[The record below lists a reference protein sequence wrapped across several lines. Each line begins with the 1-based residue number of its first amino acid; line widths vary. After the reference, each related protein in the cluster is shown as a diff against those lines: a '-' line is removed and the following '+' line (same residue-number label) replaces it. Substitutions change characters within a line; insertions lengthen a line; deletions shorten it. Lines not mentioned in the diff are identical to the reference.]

1 MSAGSMERIWR
12 VDCESVVGFDQRRR
26 PGAATAARDQ
36 QEHERAQ
43 HDRRRNL
50 AHRGR
55 IRPGPLASA
64 SNVNCRNQKR
74 ERTDLQPKRDGRH
87 G

>member
-1 MSAGSMERIWR
+1 MSAGSVERIWR
-12 VDCESVVGFDQRRR
+12 VDREAVVAFQQRRR

-36 QEHERAQ
+36 QEQPSAQ
-43 HDRRRNL
+43 HDLCRNF

-55 IRPGPLASA
+55 ILPGPAASA
-64 SNVNCRNQKR
+64 SNVMCRNQKR
-74 ERTDLQPKRDGRH
+74 ERTDLQPNRDGRH